1 MVASAVWQHEVAY
14 HPLWKNC
21 GVYPPKRR
29 WWIVPALAI
38 ITLAVLGSALQ
49 GRRSSSRRY
58 PRQLFCVGLVG
69 FPVRARGTAARMNP
83 LQLESGRL
91 GDWIGASPRDGR
103 ARKYRERPE
112 SRLRHAA
119 LRPYSAPRQGFDLAP
134 SAFTFGDALRGAFGQ
149 YFDIPQQPMAAGVV
163 WNRGQGSG
171 QFPFGRREGRC
182 GIGHKQICA
191 PRTSRRADPI
201 TASTLSGST
210 DKARSKKL
218 RACDRLSA
226 VRPLL
231 YRAKP

>member
-134 SAFTFGDALRGAFGQ
+134 TRVHIRRCPAGRVWPIFRHTPTAYGRGRGLEPWTGLWSISLR
-149 YFDIPQQPMAAGVV
+149 P
-163 WNRGQGSG
+163 
-171 QFPFGRREGRC
+171 
-182 GIGHKQICA
+182 
-191 PRTSRRADPI
+191 PR
-201 TASTLSGST
+201 
-210 DKARSKKL
+210 
-218 RACDRLSA
+218 
-226 VRPLL
+226 RPLWD
-231 YRAKP
+231 RAQTNLRPAHVQAGRSDNRLDVVGVDGQSAIEKTTRL